1 MTKCHMNP
9 LKLIKYQLY
18 LFQLENYEL
27 GRFLK
32 LLLKTGL
39 WQKSVM
45 RKSLVWTNKAKL
57 IFILAEIII
66 VFFAALV
73 SKYLYASVLE
83 NRAAAALVFLGL
95 FFLAH
100 IFGFV
105 FLILSAL
112 ILWPADYLIKMM
124 VVKKARAKIKNLR
137 PGLKVI
143 GIAGSYGKTTMK
155 EMLSIVLGENF
166 RVKATPE
173 SVNTPVGIARWVLNS
188 VDTSAEII
196 IVEMGEHYKG
206 DIKELCNLT
215 PPDIAVVT
223 GINEAHLERLGNL
236 ENTSAT
242 ILEIAENLD
251 FNKMLL
257 LNADDAYVFEHK
269 EKMAQY
275 NAQVAFYGYKA
286 TALTGFEFD
295 GVRFDQERLG
305 WEYEL
310 PVAHLKGFI
319 PLLGEYALGLVVA
332 ARQVSGYLKADI
344 NLPAALEKLQPVEH
358 RLQPI
363 KSAGNILVIDDAYN
377 GNLDGALEAAGVL
390 SRFANRRKIFITPG
404 LVETGPKTKEV
415 HKLIG
420 RKLAGAADVVILIKN
435 SVTKFIEEGIKDQS
449 SKAETDQPQI
459 IWFDTAVKAHQA
471 LPEILKPGDV
481 VVFQNDWG
489 DQYI

>member
-1 MTKCHMNP
+1 M
-9 LKLIKYQLY
+9 
-18 LFQLENYEL
+18 LF
-27 GRFLK
+27 K
-32 LLLKTGL
+32 KGL
-39 WQKSVM
+39 WPKGEL
-45 RKSLVWTNKAKL
+45 RKNLVWTAKAKAL
-57 IFILAEIII
+57 MLMAVGLHLLIII
-66 VFFAALV
+66 
-73 SKYLYASVLE
+73 
-83 NRAAAALVFLGL
+83 GL
-95 FFLAH
+95 FFLSPIAAV
-100 IFGFV
+100 IAG
-105 FLILSAL
+105 LILL
-112 ILWPADYLIKMM
+112 IAYCLLLTFAWFLLWPFDFILKWIII
-124 VVKKARAKIKNLR
+124 ARAKSKIQK
-137 PGLKVI
+137 LKSKLQII

-155 EMLSIVLGENF
+155 QALKVVLEQKYQ
-166 RVKATPE
+166 VEATPD

-206 DIKELCNLT
+206 DIAYLCKIT

-223 GINEAHLERLGNL
+223 GINEAHLERLGSL

-269 EKMAQY
+269 QALMNYRAQIS
-275 NAQVAFYGYKA
+275 FYGRRA
-286 TALTGFEFD
+286 TELTGFEFS
-295 GVRFDQERLG
+295 VKKFDQQRLG

-310 PVAHLKGFI
+310 PAAHLKGFV

-332 ARQVSGYLKADI
+332 VLQVAGYLKADV

-390 SRFANRRKIFITPG
+390 SRFANRRKIYITPG
-404 LVETGPKTKEV
+404 LVETGEKTAEV
-415 HKLIG
+415 HREIG
-420 RKLAGAADVVILIKN
+420 KQLARVADVVILIKN
-435 SVTKFIEEGIKDQS
+435 SVTGFIADGIKGSQ
-449 SKAETDQPQI
+449 TQI
-459 IWFDTAVKAHQA
+459 MWFDTAVKAHQA

-489 DQYI
+489 DQYL